1 MSLKN
6 MGSGLALDPEHAL
19 KVLWMGKVLSL
30 DQKMGDYIQD
40 VDKKDGPLFQG
51 IEASEI
57 VG

>member
-1 MSLKN
+1 

-19 KVLWMGKVLSL
+19 NVLWMGKVLSL

>member
-1 MSLKN
+1 

-30 DQKMGDYIQD
+30 DQKMGGYMQD

-51 IEASEI
+51 IETSEI
-57 VG
+57 IG